1 MDVLHDDIGVGHRQ
15 VVVGEVPEALDPQ
28 RHQTATDL
36 LCAAAGQTEDGHL
49 GVMLGAE
56 RLQLINV
63 EDLDAVDLLANLVGG
78 VVEGGDEL
86 IAVGSSH

>member
-56 RLQLINV
+56 RLQLIDV
-63 EDLDAVDLLANLVGG
+63 ENLDAVDLLANLIGG
-78 VVEGGDEL
+78 VVEAAMSL
-86 IAVGSSH
+86 